1 MSNIPSGLTQEAEVC
16 KLLMPHSMY
25 AAVTIGLLWEIRGEA
40 HVLLGKETEMATS
53 DRKADQAWGMLADV
67 EEEERRTKM
76 LQRYTELG
84 ALPEEERVSQM
95 LMMADA
101 EHDIPNAKLRIF
113 TISRLNV
120 WLMLEPEVARRISDS
135 FDAAMRKVPG
145 LQTTRWVA
153 LAKSLAKEFPM
164 GEQERLVALIPA
176 VFGGVKLA
184 EPAPAKKRWWPFGKR

>member
-1 MSNIPSGLTQEAEVC
+1 
-16 KLLMPHSMY
+16 MY
-25 AAVTIGLLWEIRGEA
+25 AAVTVGLLQEIRGEA

-135 FDAAMRKVPG
+135 FDDAMSKVPG

-153 LAKSLAKEFPM
+153 LAKTLAKEFPVD
-164 GEQERLVALIPA
+164 EYERLVALIPA
-176 VFGGVKLA
+176 VFGGVKQA
-184 EPAPAKKRWWPFGKR
+184 KPAPAKKRWWPFGKR